1 MGGSM
6 YVHTFGAY
14 FGLAVSYMITPKN
27 ISEKN
32 KNIGSNYNSNLF
44 AAIGTVFL
52 FMYWP
57 SFNGVF
63 ATGNSQHRV
72 VVNTVLAIC
81 ASTLGAFYIS
91 LIISKGQFNMED
103 CLNAT
108 LAGGVIVG
116 SSSDLVAAAW
126 VSLLMGFFGG
136 AVSCLCYKKLTPWLE
151 EKIGLHD
158 TCGVH
163 NLHGIP
169 GVLGGIFGGISAGVA
184 SKSVYGDNLN
194 TIFPELAD
202 GRSQDEQA
210 GYQFLCLAATLG
222 ISIFSGLF
230 TGWLIRLPFFE
241 CPAAEDMFDDEMWWT
256 MDAEEAPL
264 DKRLTA
270 AKIE

>member
-1 MGGSM
+1 MF
-6 YVHTFGAY
+6 VHAFGAY

-27 ISEKN
+27 ITKKN
-32 KNIGSNYNSNLF
+32 ENIGSNYNSNLF

-91 LIISKGQFNMED
+91 TVISVGQFNMED
-103 CLNAT
+103 ILNAT

-116 SSSDLVAAAW
+116 SSSDLVAASW
-126 VSLLMGFFGG
+126 VSILIGFFGG
-136 AVSCLCYKKLTPWLE
+136 AVSCFCYKKLSPELE
-151 EKIGLHD
+151 EHIGLHD

-169 GVLGGIFGGISAGVA
+169 GVLGGMFGGISAHMA
-184 SKSVYGDNLN
+184 SANVYGDNLN
-194 TIFPELAD
+194 TVFPELAD
-202 GRSQDEQA
+202 GRSQKEQSA
-210 GYQFLCLAATLG
+210 YQFLCLGATLG
-222 ISIFSGLF
+222 IAIVGGLL
-230 TGWLIRLPFFE
+230 TGAIIRLPFFE
-241 CPAAEDMFDDEMWWT
+241 GPIAEDMFDDKMWWT
-256 MDAEEAPL
+256 MEPEEDPI
-264 DKRLTA
+264 DKRLTR